1 MNALPPDTRRDLTP
15 FFAPRS
21 LAVVGAGER
30 ATSSGGAIMQML
42 HLAGYGGRVV
52 PVNPKGGTIFGYEA
66 VTSIASIDPP
76 VDLAVIV
83 IRPDAI
89 LDAVREAA
97 DRRIRNLLILPG
109 GFAEAGPAGI
119 ERNRALL
126 ALAAE
131 RGLTIA
137 GPNCAGLVHLDPSW
151 PFAATFLRDLP
162 PGIQAAIQGGA
173 AAGATNGLAF
183 ISQSGALA
191 EEFIDKANARGLP
204 LTSVVSVGNAVHLGV
219 EDYLAWLGERPEIGA
234 ALLYVESIEDHER
247 FRAVARQVAATK
259 PVIALFGGRTEIGG
273 RAASAHTGAV
283 ANDDVAI
290 DAFCASCGIV
300 RVKSLRRLLVAAKA
314 FGRFPQGLGRR
325 ALILSNSG
333 GPGVICADRA
343 VIEGLDLA
351 ALPPAM
357 VDILRQQLPPEA
369 SVANPIDLLADAR
382 EDRFGLAF
390 ETAMSHAANDY
401 DMVLMIHVVPFMVDA
416 APVIDRLA
424 RLAAGARLPLMHSM
438 MGTLTAK
445 ADWFATLERAGV
457 PMFNDVE
464 EMAEAAG
471 LLARYPFLRAAAER
485 DILPTVFFR
494 DRNLQKNEKI

>member
-1 MNALPPDTRRDLTP
+1 MTVPARDLSP

-21 LAVVGAGER
+21 IAVVGAGER

-42 HLAGYGGRVV
+42 RHAGYGGRVV
-52 PVNPKGGTIFGYEA
+52 PVNLKGGTIFGYEA
-66 VTSIASIDPP
+66 VTSIGAIDPP

-97 DRRIRNLLILPG
+97 DRGIRNLLILPG
-109 GFAEAGPAGI
+109 GFAEAGPVGEA
-119 ERNRALL
+119 RNDALL
-126 ALAAE
+126 KLAAD

-137 GPNCAGLVHLDPSW
+137 GPNCAGVVHLDPAW
-151 PFAATFLRDLP
+151 RFAATFLRDLP
-162 PGIQAAIQGGA
+162 PGAV
-173 AAGATNGLAF
+173 AGSGNGLAF

-204 LTSVVSVGNAVHLGV
+204 LMSVVSVGNAVHLGV
-219 EDYLAWLGERPEIGA
+219 EDYLGWLGDRPEIGA

-247 FRAVARQVAATK
+247 FREVARAVAATK

-283 ANDDVAI
+283 ANDDTAI

-300 RVKSLRRLLVAAKA
+300 RVKSLRRLLLAAKA
-314 FGRFPQGLGRR
+314 FGRFPQGLGKR

-333 GPGVICADRA
+333 GPGVLCADRA
-343 VIEGLDLA
+343 VLEGLDLGT
-351 ALPPAM
+351 LPTAM
-357 VDILRQQLPPEA
+357 AEVLRQQLPSEA

-382 EDRFGLAF
+382 EDRFGLAV
-390 ETAMSHAANDY
+390 EAATDHAAHAY

-416 APVIDRLA
+416 APVIA
-424 RLAAGARLPLMHSM
+424 RLADLAATSRLPLLHSM
-438 MGTLTAK
+438 MGTLPDK
-445 ADWFATLERAGV
+445 AGWFAAMERAGV

-471 LLARYPFLRAAAER
+471 LVASFPALRKSAQR
-485 DILPTVFFR
+485 KVPSPVTFR
-494 DRNLQKNEKI
+494 DRRRS